1 MNNPMLLLNS
11 MHKKYTLR
19 SGSPYPHG
27 AQVGDDGVNFSISSR
42 HATQVELL
50 LFAHHDSP
58 QPFQAIL
65 LDKSKNHTF
74 FSWHVFVENLPAGT
88 WYGWRIDGPSLT
100 RESGLRFDKEKLL
113 VDPWARAVSNDLWRR
128 AAACLPGDNTSCSM
142 RAAVVDESAY
152 DWEDDTPLAI
162 RSEKAIIYELHVGGF
177 TRHPSAKVKHPG
189 TFAGLIE
196 KIPYLQQLG
205 ITHVEL
211 LPVMAFD
218 EQDVPPHTAELNL
231 HNYWGYSTHSFFSPH
246 PGYCVSPQQA
256 SHIREFRDLVKAMH
270 KAGIGVIMDVVFN
283 HTSEAGAEGPVIN
296 FKGITGNS
304 FYLTDKF
311 DKRIFHDYTGCGNTV
326 NANHPLV
333 SNFIISCLEYWVREM
348 HVDGFR
354 FDLASALARGEDG
367 QVMQD
372 PPVVW
377 GIELSQKL
385 AKAKLIAEAWD
396 ASGLY
401 QVGSFPGYRWGE
413 WNGMYRDTIRRFLRG
428 DPGVANE
435 VATRICGSSDLY
447 QHQGRLPI
455 SGINFIT
462 CHDGFTLNDLFSYNH
477 KHNAANGE
485 SNRDGCNNNL
495 SYNCGAEGPTSNTAI
510 KALRHKQAKNAFAIL
525 LLSHGVPMLLAGD
538 EFLHS
543 QQGNNNCYCQDNE
556 LSWLNWADSKQN
568 ADILRFVQQMIQLRK
583 RHASLMRR
591 NFLTGAMLEH
601 RGIAD
606 ITWHGLTPD
615 QPPEWNNSENRFL
628 AYTLAGLDA
637 EDADLHV
644 VMNMSD
650 DKHSLHLPNIADR
663 TWCLAVD
670 TSLKAPHDIIPSE
683 LQKPLKKPVYHVD
696 SRSVVVFENI
706 ENRLLNDASPGFFS
720 KLAHMKIFDLNE

>member
-1 MNNPMLLLNS
+1 MLLINS

-19 SGSPYPHG
+19 TGSPYPHG
-27 AQVGDDGVNFSISSR
+27 AQVSEDGVNFSISSR

-50 LFAHHDSP
+50 LFSRHDSP

-74 FSWHVFVENLPAGT
+74 FSWHVFVENLPAGV

-100 RESGLRFDKEKLL
+100 RESGLRFDKQKLL
-113 VDPWARAVSNDLWRR
+113 VDPWARAVSDKVWKR
-128 AAACLPGDNTSCSM
+128 AAACVPGDNTHCAM
-142 RAAVVDESAY
+142 RAAVVDESEY

-270 KAGIGVIMDVVFN
+270 QAGIGVIMDVVFN

-367 QVMQD
+367 QVLQD

-385 AKAKLIAEAWD
+385 ARAKLIAEAWD

-401 QVGSFPGYRWGE
+401 QVGNFPGYRWGE

-428 DPGVANE
+428 DHGVANE

-495 SYNCGAEGPTSNTAI
+495 SYNCGEEGHTTNTAI

-543 QQGNNNCYCQDNE
+543 QQGNNNGYCQDNE
-556 LSWLNWADSKQN
+556 LSWLNWSDSKQN

-583 RHASLMRR
+583 RHSSLMRR
-591 NFLTGAMLEH
+591 NFLTGTVLEH
-601 RGIAD
+601 RDIAD

-628 AYTLAGLDA
+628 AYTLAGIDT

-650 DKHSLHLPNIADR
+650 DKHTLYLPNIPDR

-670 TSLKAPHDIIPSE
+670 TALKPPHDIIPSE
-683 LQKPLKKPVYHVD
+683 QQKPLKKPVYSID
-696 SRSVVVFENI
+696 SHSVVVFENI
-706 ENRLLNDASPGFFS
+706 ENHLLNNASPSFFS

>member
-1 MNNPMLLLNS
+1 
-11 MHKKYTLR
+11 MHKKYSLKP
-19 SGSPYPHG
+19 GNPNPHG
-27 AQVGDDGVNFSISSR
+27 ALFSEEGVNFSISSR

-50 LFAHHDSP
+50 LFAHADSP
-58 QPFQAIL
+58 QPFQIIA
-65 LDKSKNHTF
+65 LDKNNNHTF
-74 FSWHVFVENLPAGT
+74 FSWHVFVEKLPAGI

-100 RESGLRFDKEKLL
+100 QESGLRFDKEKLL
-113 VDPWARAVSNDLWRR
+113 LDPWARAVSDKLWRR
-128 AAACLPGDNTSCSM
+128 GNACKSGDNSASAM
-142 RAAVVDESAY
+142 RAAVVDNNHY
-152 DWEDDTPLAI
+152 DWEGDTTLAI
-162 RSEKAIIYELHVGGF
+162 RSEKAIIYELHVGGY
-177 TRHPSAKVKHPG
+177 TSHPSAKVKHPG

-218 EQDVPPHTAELNL
+218 MQDVPSHTAELGL
-231 HNYWGYSTHSFFSPH
+231 KNYWGYSTHSFFSPH
-246 PGYCVSPQQA
+246 PGYCVTPQQA
-256 SHIREFRDLVKAMH
+256 THIREFRDLVKALH

-296 FKGITGNS
+296 FKGIAGNS
-304 FYLTDKF
+304 FYLTDKY

-333 SNFIISCLEYWVREM
+333 SNFIITCLEYWVREM

-377 GIELSQKL
+377 GIELSQQL
-385 AKAKLIAEAWD
+385 AKTKLIAEAWD

-413 WNGMYRDTIRRFLRG
+413 WNGLYRDTIRRFLRG
-428 DPGVANE
+428 DAGVTNE

-462 CHDGFTLNDLFSYNH
+462 CHDGFTLNDLFSYNE
-477 KHNAANGE
+477 KHNLANGE
-485 SNRDGCNNNL
+485 GNRDGCNNNL
-495 SYNCGAEGPTSNTAI
+495 SYNFGAEGPTRDPAI
-510 KALRHKQAKNAFAIL
+510 NSIRYKQAKNAFAIL

-538 EFLHS
+538 EFLNS
-543 QQGNNNCYCQDNE
+543 QRGNNNGYCQDNE
-556 LSWLNWADSKQN
+556 LSWLDWTDSKRN

-583 RHASLMRR
+583 RHPSLMRR
-591 NFLTGAMLEH
+591 NFLTGAKL
-601 RGIAD
+601 AD
-606 ITWHGLTPD
+606 RDLADLTWHGLEPD
-615 QPPEWNNSENRFL
+615 QAPEWGNPNLRIL
-628 AYTLAGLDA
+628 AFTLAGINQD
-637 EDADLHV
+637 DPDLHV
-644 VMNMSD
+644 IMNMSD
-650 DKHSLHLPNIADR
+650 DKHKTHLPSIPHR

-670 TSLKAPHDIIPSE
+670 TSLKTPNDIIPVDA
-683 LQKPLKKPVYHVD
+683 QKPLNTPIYSVD

-706 ENRLLNDASPGFFS
+706 DNQLLASKKSLGFFS
-720 KLAHMKIFDLNE
+720 KLTHMKIFDHG